1 MKKLFILTFCVAA
14 LGISSTAKAKS
25 RPGPTLITNWFQ
37 VSGGAMFDSSG
48 GFSGASGVSWIPTYW
63 LNPQWRLQLS
73 LGAMLGNLGAASS
86 FFMGDSAL
94 TVVYTEAQ
102 PLTLEAGGG
111 VQYWDGR
118 RNFHPMVRG
127 GIGFRFRGKG
137 LLIHALKVYYSNVFT
152 PFENTHQV
160 FGAISVRF

>member
-1 MKKLFILTFCVAA
+1 MKKLFVITTCFFVLA
-14 LGISSTAKAKS
+14 SSAWGRNLAS
-25 RPGPTLITNWFQ
+25 RRPTLITNWFQ
-37 VSGGAMFDSSG
+37 VSGGAMFDSAG
-48 GFSGASGVSWIPTYW
+48 GFAGTSGVSWLPTYW

-73 LGAMLGNLGAASS
+73 LGAMLGNLGSSSS
-86 FFMGDSAL
+86 FFLGDSAL

-118 RNFHPMVRG
+118 RNFHPMIRG
-127 GIGFRFRGKG
+127 GIGYRFRGQG
-137 LLIHALKVYYSNVFT
+137 LMIHALKVYYSNVFT

-160 FGAISVRF
+160 FGAITVRF